1 MAVIAMDMGGTK
13 IKFGIVDNDG
23 KIIATSKL
31 EATPNESIEKNLAQI
46 NERIAQLLSEKNISQ
61 DQLNA
66 IGISVPSI
74 VDNNNRVLSRYVKY
88 TDANEF
94 GFNEWATKEWKL
106 PIVLENDARAA
117 LVGEWK
123 YGAGKGYNDI
133 ALLTLGTGV
142 GSAILAEGKLYKG
155 KHFLGGS
162 MFGHISINYD
172 GDPCNC
178 GFFGCLETEAS
189 TWALAGIAAKH
200 GLYNQSSLSTIEKLE
215 FIHLFEEADK
225 GDELANILLHQC
237 LKAWGTAAVNIVH
250 AHDPEV
256 IIVSGGIMQRQSKIL
271 PFIQNMVDK
280 YAWLPANTIKII
292 AAQQIEYAAL
302 LGMEYLANS
311 LIK

>member
-13 IKFGIVDNDG
+13 IKFGIVDNEG
-23 KIIATSKL
+23 KIIANSKL
-31 EATPNESIEKNLAQI
+31 EATPDESIEKNLAQLNKCI
-46 NERIAQLLSEKNISQ
+46 TVLLSEKNISQ
-61 DQLNA
+61 GQLQA

-94 GFNEWATKEWKL
+94 DFNAWAKREWNL
-106 PIVLENDARAA
+106 PIVVENDARAA

-142 GSAILAEGKLYKG
+142 GSAILTEGKLYKG

-162 MFGHISINYD
+162 MFGHISVNYD

-189 TWALAGIAAKH
+189 TWALPGIAAKH
-200 GLYNQSSLSTIEKLE
+200 ALYHQSNLSKIEKLE

-225 GDELANILLHQC
+225 GDELANILLLQC
-237 LKAWGTAAVNIVH
+237 LMAWGTAAVNIVH

-256 IIVSGGIMQRQSKIL
+256 IIISGGIMKRQSQIL
-271 PFIQNMVDK
+271 PFIQQMVDK
-280 YAWLPANTIKII
+280 YAWLPEGTIKII
-292 AAQQIEYAAL
+292 AAQQIEYAAI

-311 LIK
+311 LSK